1 MKILTKLSACLII
14 LLAAACTKMQ
24 DVVLINTPLTGT
36 WKLNAT
42 YMDPG
47 SGNGTYRPV
56 DNPGNNSITLKTN
69 GALEVSGLDDSE
81 NFLLHFSQYKS
92 FTIQD
97 SVTLI
102 FKEQANNKTQKF
114 IYKIEGDK
122 LSLIPAGPVM
132 CIEGCGIRFKKVG
145 E

>member
-1 MKILTKLSACLII
+1 MKTLAKLSACIII
-14 LLAAACTKMQ
+14 LFAAACTKMQ
-24 DVVLINTPLTGT
+24 EVVLINQPLTGT

-47 SGNGTYRPV
+47 DGSGTYHPV
-56 DNPGNNSITLKTN
+56 TAAGNNSITLKTN
-69 GALEVSGLDDSE
+69 GELEISGLDDTE

-97 SVTLI
+97 SVTLV
-102 FKEQANNKTQKF
+102 FKEHANNNTQKF

-132 CIEGCGIRFKKVG
+132 CIEGCGVRFVKVN
-145 E
+145 